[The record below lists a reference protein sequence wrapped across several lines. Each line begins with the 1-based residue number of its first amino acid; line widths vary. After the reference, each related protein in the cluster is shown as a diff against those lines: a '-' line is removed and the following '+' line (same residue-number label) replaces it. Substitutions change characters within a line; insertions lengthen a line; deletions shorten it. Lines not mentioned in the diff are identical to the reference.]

1 MGKREGNRPH
11 GPRRPRME
19 DNIKM
24 NFKDLPWKG
33 LGWIYL
39 HYYRDD
45 CGAVVNMAM
54 NYRVS

>member
-1 MGKREGNRPH
+1 
-11 GPRRPRME
+11 ME

-45 CGAVVNMAM
+45 CGAVVETAM